1 MERLFFGEKMD
12 WHKTAINDVLK
23 ELKTSP
29 GQGLTQL
36 DAENRL
42 QNHGPNELT
51 DRGTKNPWKIL
62 FEQFTS
68 VMVLILIAAAV
79 ISLAVGGLK
88 DAIAILAIV
97 VLFGVLGF
105 SQEFRAEKAMAALR
119 RMSVPNVRV
128 RRGGELL
135 EIAASHLVPGDI
147 VLLEAGNVVPAD
159 VRIAE
164 SNNLRI
170 QEAALTGESESI
182 EKHLEALVGDNLP
195 LGDRVNMGFM
205 GTHVT
210 YGRGLGV
217 VVSTGMK
224 TELGH
229 IATLIQSVNHEMT
242 PLQKRL
248 DQLGKALGVL
258 AVAIAG
264 LIFAI
269 GIFNGEPL
277 ELMFMT
283 AVSIAVAAVP
293 EGLPAVVTITL
304 ALGAKRMLRRQALI
318 RKLPAVETLGS
329 VTVICS
335 DKTGTLTENRMTVM
349 VLDVAGHRLEQETEE
364 LRRGMPVGDLQTKIP
379 QRVQPSLALLLM
391 GGSLCNDA
399 ALKMGEEGHFRTIG
413 DPTEGAMVVM
423 AAHAGLLKPDL
434 DRQFPR
440 VGELPFDS
448 DRKRMTT
455 LHEVQPRI
463 TPVEFQDVWQ
473 TVLGEVGNPPY
484 LAFTKGSPDGLL
496 AVSSHVWANGRVEAM
511 TDEWRER
518 ILQSNNELAQS
529 GMRVL
534 GVGFRAL
541 ETTRA
546 DAPKA
551 EASVEENLIYVGLY
565 GMIDPPRAEV
575 KAAVANCLSAGIRPI
590 MITGDHPL
598 TARQIAFDLGITQNQ
613 RVLTGQDVEQMTE
626 EELQQ
631 AASEVSVF
639 ARVSPEHKLKIVG
652 ALQARGEIA
661 SMTGD
666 GVNDAP
672 ALKKANIGVAMG
684 ITGTDVS
691 KEAADMVLLDD
702 NFATIVSAVEEGR
715 VIFDNIKKFVKFSIA
730 GNLGKI
736 LVALLGP
743 LPLLGLPLPLQPLQL
758 LWLNLLTDGLLGLGM
773 GVEPAE
779 KNVMQRPPVRPE
791 ESLFSGGMMSYLA
804 LVGILTG
811 AISLAVGLCYYRM
824 GNENWQTM
832 IFTVLCFSQIGQAFA
847 TRSDTESTFR
857 MKLTGNPLLLI
868 MAVVVLLAQLG
879 AIYLPFMNP
888 FIKTRP
894 LAWVDL
900 LIAIGASVLVFASIE
915 LRKFLR
921 RARSAM

>member
-1 MERLFFGEKMD
+1 ME
-12 WHKTAINDVLK
+12 WHQTSTADVLK
-23 ELKTSP
+23 QLNTTVER
-29 GQGLTQL
+29 GLTQSE
-36 DAENRL
+36 AEERL
-42 QNHGPNELT
+42 QKYGLNELV

-62 FEQFTS
+62 FEQFKS

-79 ISLAVGGLK
+79 ISLLVGDLK
-88 DAIAILAIV
+88 DAVAILAIV

-105 SQEFRAEKAMAALR
+105 TQEYRAEKAMAALR
-119 RMSVPNVRV
+119 KMAVPNVRV
-128 RRGGELL
+128 RRDGEVR
-135 EIAASHLVPGDI
+135 EVAASQLVPGDS

-159 VRIAE
+159 ARIVE

-170 QEAALTGESESI
+170 QEAALTGESEPI
-182 EKHLEALVGDNLP
+182 EKETGALSGGNLP
-195 LGDRVNMGFM
+195 LGDRRNMAFM
-205 GTHVT
+205 GTNVT
-210 YGRGLGV
+210 YGRGVAV
-217 VVSTGMK
+217 VVETGMN

-229 IATLIQSVNHEMT
+229 IATLIQEVDNEMT

-248 DQLGKALGVL
+248 DQLGKALGVAAL
-258 AVAIAG
+258 VIAALIFVLG
-264 LIFAI
+264 LID
-269 GIFNGEPL
+269 GEPI

-364 LRRGMPVGDLQTKIP
+364 LRRGMPVGEVVTKIP
-379 QRVQPSLALLLM
+379 QQVQPSLALLLI

-399 ALKMGEEGHFRTIG
+399 ALKMSEEGRFRTIG
-413 DPTEGAMVVM
+413 DPTEGAMIVM

-440 VGELPFDS
+440 AGEAPFDS

-455 LHEVQPRI
+455 INEVRGTI
-463 TPVEFQDVWQ
+463 EPVEFQGVWQ
-473 TVLGEVGNPPY
+473 AAFEAIGRPRY
-484 LAFTKGSPDGLL
+484 AAFTKGSPDGLI
-496 AVSSHVWANGRVEAM
+496 AISDRVWVNDQVEPM
-511 TDEWRER
+511 SGEWRDR
-518 ILQSNNELAQS
+518 IMQSNNELAQN

-534 GVGFRAL
+534 GVAVRSV
-541 ETTRA
+541 
-546 DAPKA
+546 DAPTA
-551 EASVEENLIYVGLY
+551 GASIENDLIFVGLY
-565 GMIDPPRAEV
+565 GLIDPPRAEV
-575 KAAVANCLSAGIRPI
+575 KDAVQTCLNAGIRPI

-598 TARQIAFDLGITQNQ
+598 TARQIATELGIASNG
-613 RVLTGQDVEQMTE
+613 RVLTGQEVERLSE
-626 EELQQ
+626 EELQN
-631 AASEVSVF
+631 AVAEVSVF

-702 NFATIVSAVEEGR
+702 NFATIVAAVEEGR

-730 GNLGKI
+730 GNVGKI
-736 LVALLGP
+736 MVALLGP
-743 LPLLGLPLPLQPLQL
+743 LPVFGLPLPLQPLQL

-779 KNVMQRPPVRPE
+779 KNVMQRPPVRPS
-791 ESLFSGGMMSYLA
+791 ESIFAGGMVSYIA
-804 LVGILTG
+804 LVGLLTG
-811 AISLAVGLCYYRM
+811 AMALAVGVTYYHS
-824 GNENWQTM
+824 GSPYWQTM

-847 TRSDTESTFR
+847 TRSSTESFFK
-857 MKLTGNPLLLI
+857 MKLLGNRLLLG
-868 MAVVVLLAQLG
+868 MAGAVALAQLA
-879 AIYLPFMNP
+879 AIYVPFMNN
-888 FIKTRP
+888 FVYTLP
-894 LAWVDL
+894 LPAIDL
-900 LIAIGASVLVFASIE
+900 IIAIAASSVVFWAIE
-915 LRKFLR
+915 IQKFIR
-921 RARSAM
+921 RRRSAN

>member
-1 MERLFFGEKMD
+1 MD
-12 WHKTAINDVLK
+12 WHQMAADDVLRQLNTTV
-23 ELKTSP
+23 EH
-29 GQGLTQL
+29 GLTQ
-36 DAENRL
+36 AEADRRL
-42 QNHGPNELT
+42 QKYGLNELV

-79 ISLAVGGLK
+79 ISLLVGDLK
-88 DAIAILAIV
+88 DAVAILAIV

-105 SQEFRAEKAMAALR
+105 TQEYRAEKAMAALR
-119 RMSVPNVRV
+119 KLAVPNVRV
-128 RRGGELL
+128 RRDGEVR
-135 EIAASHLVPGDI
+135 EVAASQLAPGDI

-159 VRIAE
+159 ARIVE

-170 QEAALTGESESI
+170 QEAALTGESEPI
-182 EKHLEALVGDNLP
+182 DKETGALSGDTQSVP
-195 LGDRVNMGFM
+195 LGDRRNMGFM
-205 GTHVT
+205 GTNVT
-210 YGRGLGV
+210 YGRGVAV
-217 VVSTGMK
+217 VVETGMN

-229 IATLIQSVNHEMT
+229 IATLIQEVDNEMT

-248 DQLGKALGVL
+248 DQLGKALGI
-258 AVAIAG
+258 VALVVAG
-264 LIFAI
+264 LIFVL
-269 GIFNGEPL
+269 GIIDGEPV

-283 AVSIAVAAVP
+283 AVSVAVAAVP

-304 ALGAKRMLRRQALI
+304 ALGAKRMLKRQALI

-364 LRRGMPVGDLQTKIP
+364 LRRGMPVGEVATKIP
-379 QRVQPSLALLLM
+379 QQAHSSLALLLI

-399 ALKMGEEGHFRTIG
+399 TLKMSDEGHFRTIG

-423 AAHAGLLKPDL
+423 AAHAGLLKSDL
-434 DRQFPR
+434 DRQYPR
-440 VGELPFDS
+440 VGEAPFDS

-455 LHEVQPRI
+455 INEVRGTIEPSEFQSVWQAAYDAIDQPR
-463 TPVEFQDVWQ
+463 
-473 TVLGEVGNPPY
+473 Y
-484 LAFTKGSPDGLL
+484 MAFTKGSPDGLV
-496 AVSSHVWANGRVEAM
+496 AVSDRVWVNDRVEPL
-511 TDEWRER
+511 TPEWSDR
-518 ILQSNNELAQS
+518 IMQSNNELAQD

-534 GVGFRAL
+534 GVAIRPV
-541 ETTRA
+541 
-546 DAPKA
+546 DAPA
-551 EASVEENLIYVGLY
+551 ADVSIEHDLIFVGLY
-565 GMIDPPRAEV
+565 GLIDPPRAEV
-575 KAAVANCLSAGIRPI
+575 KDAVATCLSAGIRPI

-598 TARQIAFDLGITQNQ
+598 TARQIATELGITNNG
-613 RVLTGQDVEQMTE
+613 RVLTGQEVEQLSE
-626 EELQQ
+626 VELQD
-631 AASEVSVF
+631 AVADVSVF

-702 NFATIVSAVEEGR
+702 NFATIVAAVEEGR

-730 GNLGKI
+730 GNVGKI
-736 LVALLGP
+736 MVALLGP
-743 LPLLGLPLPLQPLQL
+743 LPVFGLPLPLQPLQL

-779 KNVMQRPPVRPE
+779 KNVMQRPPVRPS
-791 ESLFSGGMMSYLA
+791 ESIFAGGMVSYIA
-804 LVGILTG
+804 LVGLLTG
-811 AISLAVGLCYYRM
+811 TVALAVGVTYYHS
-824 GNENWQTM
+824 GSPYWQTM

-847 TRSDTESTFR
+847 TRSSTESFFK
-857 MKLTGNPLLLI
+857 MKLLGNRLLLG
-868 MAVVVLLAQLG
+868 MAGAVALAQLA
-879 AIYLPFMNP
+879 AIYLPFMNQ
-888 FIKTRP
+888 FIYTQP
-894 LAWVDL
+894 LSLPDL
-900 LIAIGASVLVFASIE
+900 IIAIVVSSVVFWAIE
-915 LRKFLR
+915 MQKFIR
-921 RARSAM
+921 RRRSTN

>member
-1 MERLFFGEKMD
+1 MD
-12 WHKTAINDVLK
+12 WHQTATDDVLK
-23 ELKTSP
+23 QLNTTVER
-29 GQGLTQL
+29 GLTQ
-36 DAENRL
+36 AEVDQRL
-42 QNHGPNELT
+42 QKHGLNELV

-62 FEQFTS
+62 FEQFKS

-79 ISLAVGGLK
+79 ISLLVGDLK
-88 DAIAILAIV
+88 DAVAILAIV

-105 SQEFRAEKAMAALR
+105 TQEYRAEKAMAALR
-119 RMSVPNVRV
+119 KLAVPNVRV
-128 RRGGELL
+128 RRDGDVREV
-135 EIAASHLVPGDI
+135 AAPQLVPGDI

-159 VRIAE
+159 ARIVE

-170 QEAALTGESESI
+170 QEAALTGESEPI
-182 EKHLEALVGDNLP
+182 EKDTGALSGDTQSVP
-195 LGDRVNMGFM
+195 LGDRRNMSFM
-205 GTHVT
+205 GTNVT
-210 YGRGLGV
+210 YGRGVAV
-217 VVSTGMK
+217 VVETGMN

-229 IATLIQSVNHEMT
+229 IATLIQEVDNEMT

-248 DQLGKALGVL
+248 DQLGKALGI
-258 AVAIAG
+258 VALVVAG
-264 LIFAI
+264 LIFVL
-269 GIFNGEPL
+269 GIIDGEPA

-283 AVSIAVAAVP
+283 AVSVAVAAVP

-304 ALGAKRMLRRQALI
+304 ALGAKRMLKRQALI

-364 LRRGMPVGDLQTKIP
+364 LRRGMPVGEVATKIP
-379 QRVQPSLALLLM
+379 QQVQPSLALLLI

-399 ALKMGEEGHFRTIG
+399 TLKMGDEGHFRTIG

-423 AAHAGLLKPDL
+423 AGYAGLLKPDL

-440 VGELPFDS
+440 VGEAPFDS

-455 LHEVQPRI
+455 INEVRGTI
-463 TPVEFQDVWQ
+463 EPVEFQSVWQ
-473 TVLGEVGNPPY
+473 AAYAAIGEPRY
-484 LAFTKGSPDGLL
+484 MAFTKGSPDGLV
-496 AVSSHVWANGRVEAM
+496 AVSDRVWVNDRVEVLTA
-511 TDEWRER
+511 EWRER
-518 ILQSNNELAQS
+518 IMQSNNELAQN

-534 GVGFRAL
+534 GVAIRS
-541 ETTRA
+541 
-546 DAPKA
+546 A
-551 EASVEENLIYVGLY
+551 EAPTADVSIETNLIFVGLY
-565 GMIDPPRAEV
+565 GLIDPPRAEV
-575 KAAVANCLSAGIRPI
+575 KDAVQTCRSAGIRPI

-598 TARQIAFDLGITQNQ
+598 TARQIATELGIANNG
-613 RVLTGQDVEQMTE
+613 RVLTGQEVEQMSE
-626 EELQQ
+626 VELQD
-631 AASEVSVF
+631 AVADVSVF

-702 NFATIVSAVEEGR
+702 NFATIVAAVEEGR

-730 GNLGKI
+730 GNVGKI
-736 LVALLGP
+736 MVALLGP
-743 LPLLGLPLPLQPLQL
+743 LPVFGLPLPLQPLQL

-779 KNVMQRPPVRPE
+779 KNVMQRPPVRPS
-791 ESLFSGGMMSYLA
+791 ESIFAGGMVSYIV
-804 LVGILTG
+804 LVGLLTG
-811 AISLAVGLCYYRM
+811 AVALVVGVTYYHSCSVY
-824 GNENWQTM
+824 WQTM

-847 TRSDTESTFR
+847 TRSSTESFFKMR
-857 MKLTGNPLLLI
+857 LLGNRLLLG
-868 MAVVVLLAQLG
+868 MAGAVALAQLA
-879 AIYLPFMNP
+879 AIYLPFMNQFIYTVP
-888 FIKTRP
+888 LPLTDLIIAIVVSSVVFWAIEIQKFIK
-894 LAWVDL
+894 
-900 LIAIGASVLVFASIE
+900 
-915 LRKFLR
+915 RK
-921 RARSAM
+921 RSTN

>member
-1 MERLFFGEKMD
+1 ME
-12 WHKTAINDVLK
+12 WHKADVAAVLK
-23 ELKTSP
+23 ELNTTVEH
-29 GQGLTQL
+29 GLTQ
-36 DAENRL
+36 AEAERRL
-42 QNHGPNELT
+42 QQYGLNELV

-62 FEQFTS
+62 LEQFTS

-79 ISLAVGGLK
+79 ISLLVGDLK

-105 SQEFRAEKAMAALR
+105 TQEYRAEKAMAALR
-119 RMSVPNVRV
+119 KMAVPNVRV
-128 RRGGELL
+128 RRDGDVREV
-135 EIAASHLVPGDI
+135 AASQLVPGDI

-159 VRIAE
+159 ARIVE

-170 QEAALTGESESI
+170 QEAALTGESEPI
-182 EKHLEALVGDNLP
+182 EKDTGALSGDTQSVP
-195 LGDRVNMGFM
+195 LGDRRNMGFM
-205 GTHVT
+205 GTNVT
-210 YGRGLGV
+210 YGRGV
-217 VVSTGMK
+217 VVVTETGMN

-229 IATLIQSVNHEMT
+229 IATLIQEVDDEMT

-248 DQLGKALGVL
+248 DQLGKVLG
-258 AVAIAG
+258 AVAIIIAG
-264 LIFAI
+264 LIFVL
-269 GIFNGEPL
+269 GIIDGESV

-304 ALGAKRMLRRQALI
+304 ALGAKRMLKRQALI

-364 LRRGMPVGDLQTKIP
+364 LRRGMPVGEVVTKIP
-379 QRVQPSLALLLM
+379 QQVHPSLALLLI

-399 ALKMGEEGHFRTIG
+399 ALKLGDADRFRTIG
-413 DPTEGAMVVM
+413 DPTEGAMIVM
-423 AAHAGLLKPDL
+423 AAHAGLLKPEL

-440 VGELPFDS
+440 VGEAPFDS

-455 LHEVQPRI
+455 INEVHGAI
-463 TPVEFQDVWQ
+463 EPVEFQDVWQ
-473 TVLGEVGNPPY
+473 AAYHAIGQPRY
-484 LAFTKGSPDGLL
+484 MAFTKGSPDGLV
-496 AVSSHVWANGRVEAM
+496 AVSDRVWVNDRVETM
-511 TDEWRER
+511 TDQWRER
-518 ILQSNNELAQS
+518 IMQSNNELAQN

-534 GVGFRAL
+534 GVAVRSI
-541 ETTRA
+541 E
-546 DAPKA
+546 APPNGNA
-551 EASVEENLIYVGLY
+551 PAVENGLIFVGLY

-575 KAAVANCLSAGIRPI
+575 KAAVQTCLSAGIRPI

-598 TARQIAFDLGITQNQ
+598 TARQIATELGIVSNG
-613 RVLTGQDVEQMTE
+613 RVLTGQEVAQMSE
-626 EELQQ
+626 AELQN
-631 AASEVSVF
+631 AVADVSVF

-702 NFATIVSAVEEGR
+702 NFATIVAAVEEGR

-730 GNLGKI
+730 GNVGKI
-736 LVALLGP
+736 MVALLGP
-743 LPLLGLPLPLQPLQL
+743 LPIFGLPLPLQPLQL

-779 KNVMQRPPVRPE
+779 KNVMQRPPVRPS
-791 ESLFSGGMMSYLA
+791 ESIFAGGMLSYIA
-804 LVGILTG
+804 LVGLLTG
-811 AISLAVGLCYYRM
+811 AVALAVGVAYYNS
-824 GNENWQTM
+824 GSPVWQTM

-847 TRSDTESTFR
+847 TRSNTESFFK
-857 MKLTGNPLLLI
+857 MKLLGNRLLLG
-868 MAVVVLLAQLG
+868 MAGLVALAQLA
-879 AIYLPFMNP
+879 AIYLPFMNQFIYTQP
-888 FIKTRP
+888 LPVQDLIIAIVLSSAVFWAIEIQKFIK
-894 LAWVDL
+894 
-900 LIAIGASVLVFASIE
+900 
-915 LRKFLR
+915 R
-921 RARSAM
+921 RRSTH